1 MENRK
6 AFNILCEHPE
16 TVASNLVPRIRQVAV
31 GNKSGRQVRYL
42 TLRRALSFA
51 AKWHER
57 NGRFFDKTGNSR
69 YVECEEERLGS
80 AEGSAAAK
88 EEENGGR
95 RGGRERSMRQA
106 ADRLANLY
114 FASFVGAYLVLAEIA
129 TAQSL

>member
-1 MENRK
+1 M
-6 AFNILCEHPE
+6 
-16 TVASNLVPRIRQVAV
+16 
-31 GNKSGRQVRYL
+31 
-42 TLRRALSFA
+42 
-51 AKWHER
+51 
-57 NGRFFDKTGNSR
+57 
-69 YVECEEERLGS
+69 ECEEERLGS